1 MAVNTL
7 ISVTKAA
14 SLTGAAFVDCRFDL
28 ADTEAGET
36 AYQQSH
42 IPGAQYAHLDR
53 DLSSTVVPGK
63 TGRHPLPEQAAFAAT
78 VRRFGI
84 RPQQPVIA
92 YDAGNGAHA
101 ARLWWLLRHV
111 GHEAVW
117 VLDGGFSAWQ
127 AAGLATEATQVALPE
142 SEFAVQTSLCKTV
155 TAEEL
160 LQPSLPML
168 DARDEKRFRGEQE
181 PIDPIAG
188 HIPGALCLPFINNLT
203 LQGHFKSRDELRAQI
218 ADLGFSTDQAIICY
232 CGSGV
237 TACHNI
243 LALRHAGFP
252 EPYLYPGSWSEWIT
266 DPDRP
271 IATV

>member
-1 MAVNTL
+1 
-7 ISVTKAA
+7 
-14 SLTGAAFVDCRFDL
+14 
-28 ADTEAGET
+28 
-36 AYQQSH
+36 
-42 IPGAQYAHLDR
+42 
-53 DLSSTVVPGK
+53 
-63 TGRHPLPEQAAFAAT
+63 
-78 VRRFGI
+78 
-84 RPQQPVIA
+84 
-92 YDAGNGAHA
+92 
-101 ARLWWLLRHV
+101 
-111 GHEAVW
+111 